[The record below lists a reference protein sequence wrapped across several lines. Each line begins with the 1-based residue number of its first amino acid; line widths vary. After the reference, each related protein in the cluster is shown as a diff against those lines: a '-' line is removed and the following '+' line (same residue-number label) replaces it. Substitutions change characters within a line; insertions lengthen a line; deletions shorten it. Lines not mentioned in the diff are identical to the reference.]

1 MGEDYIR
8 QVPDASKHTY
18 LVSALCSA
26 LVLVFSWANEEVRAP
41 HWLKHTPRALITIT
55 IKKVIKSVKT
65 ICT

>member
-18 LVSALCSA
+18 LVSAVCSG

-41 HWLKHTPRALITIT
+41 HWPKHTPRALITIT
-55 IKKVIKSVKT
+55 IKR
-65 ICT
+65 